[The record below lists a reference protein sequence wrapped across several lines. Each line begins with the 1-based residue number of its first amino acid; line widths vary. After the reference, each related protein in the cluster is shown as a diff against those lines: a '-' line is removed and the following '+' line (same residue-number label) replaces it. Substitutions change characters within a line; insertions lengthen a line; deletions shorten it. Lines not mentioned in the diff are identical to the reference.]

1 MSEAETNEAVAADAN
16 ETIVGDNVAAPPV
29 PPAAAEVEAAGGGS
43 GAGGL
48 VDNTAFDL
56 SPYFNTLIDTLHRSN
71 DAAQNSV
78 AAAAGG
84 PNNNNNNALQLRSIL
99 VSLLWNGAEQIATA
113 AQANFGQQLQG
124 LGAAFAVDIIG
135 GQSDNDNAAAANAS
149 FFPPK
154 FAAVYLYAVG
164 QNIVALEEIVR
175 LEASLS
181 SQGLVSMDV
190 ADGGI
195 SIKQVV
201 EIVRVSVEE
210 VFVETCVWLLMMF
223 WFN

>member
-1 MSEAETNEAVAADAN
+1 MSEAEANEAVAADAN

-29 PPAAAEVEAAGGGS
+29 PPAAEVEAAGGGS

-71 DAAQNSV
+71 DAVQNSV

-84 PNNNNNNALQLRSIL
+84 TNNNNNNALQLRSIL

-135 GQSDNDNAAAANAS
+135 GQSDNDNAAAATTAS

-154 FAAVYLYAVG
+154 FAAVYLYAVA

-210 VFVETCVWLLMMF
+210 GFVETCVWL
-223 WFN
+223 